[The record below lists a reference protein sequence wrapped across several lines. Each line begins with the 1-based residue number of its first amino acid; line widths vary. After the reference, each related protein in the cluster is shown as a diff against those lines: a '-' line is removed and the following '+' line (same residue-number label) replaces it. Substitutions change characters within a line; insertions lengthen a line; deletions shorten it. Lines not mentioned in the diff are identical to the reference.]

1 MYYVLEIW
9 DRRLSGD
16 THGCHGPS
24 LATVEASVLQ
34 AWNCRVKGKL
44 IDEGMQQLEPIS
56 KMLYVRTEFSGAG
69 TAEESIC
76 AAVQMYN
83 SEKIMS
89 DHIKVEFQSSAD
101 WDHAARQCAKQN
113 RPNTCCFGD
122 IMGMVPQTL
131 RDRLEAEVQ
140 EKAIFIC
147 QTKCNNFRWHI

>member
-1 MYYVLEIW
+1 MNVFEIC
-9 DRRLSGD
+9 DRRLSCD
-16 THGCHGPS
+16 TNGCQGPS

-56 KMLYVRTEFSGAG
+56 KIPHVRTEFSGAG

-76 AAVQMYN
+76 ASVQMYN
-83 SEKIMS
+83 SEKRPS

-101 WDHAARQCAKQN
+101 WDHAARQCATQN

-122 IMGMVPQTL
+122 IMGMVPQNL

-140 EKAIFIC
+140 EKAISIC
-147 QTKCNNFRWHI
+147 QKKHDNFRWHI